1 MIPLI
6 GITTYS
12 DIAQWRDWSV
22 PAAVLPRSYVD
33 AVRRGGGRPVL
44 LPPGGTAA
52 EAATTVADLDGLVVA
67 GGGDVDPSRYGA
79 AMHPA
84 TGAPDAERD
93 AWELAML
100 DCALE
105 AGLPL
110 LAICRGIQLLNVVR
124 GGTLHQ
130 HLPHVVGHEEH
141 SGIGDDFGRHMVRIG
156 AAGTIG
162 RILPPNG
169 PPANG
174 PSANGQGANGQ
185 GAAGRGA
192 AGFDWPAPDGHWIE
206 VATHHHQAVDRLGA
220 GLVATAW
227 AADGTVEAVEFAD
240 APGSAGPAGFAIGVQ
255 WHPEETGDPR
265 LFRALARAA
274 AGAPVPPP
282 AYVWLAA
289 AGAIRTPPVYSWSI
303 KQPEPPLRPAG
314 RQPSRAGRLVRYH
327 RRGVPPGPDRQR
339 LRGDGGAAA
348 RRHQAGRARARGPA
362 AAGTGAGRPTRRQP
376 GTVRDALRELAAA
389 GYVETRRSR
398 FGGTFVTGALA
409 RMPGPSGRGGSA
421 YGVACLVLRS
431 WPLSC
436 KREDSVPVP
445 SVSRRGAA
453 GHAGAHVRLRSPG
466 VEPDAGGTARP
477 LPGGT

>member
-174 PSANGQGANGQ
+174 PSANGQGANGPSANGQGANGRQ

-327 RRGVPPGPDRQR
+327 RRGVPPGPDRR
-339 LRGDGGAAA
+339 
-348 RRHQAGRARARGPA
+348 GRARSRAASRGRHEHGRGCRPQGFRGPVHGREDRPPARLGTPREA
-362 AAGTGAGRPTRRQP
+362 AEAIPASAGPLPERLREPGEGQAQGRPR
-376 GTVRDALRELAAA
+376 
-389 GYVETRRSR
+389 
-398 FGGTFVTGALA
+398 
-409 RMPGPSGRGGSA
+409 
-421 YGVACLVLRS
+421 
-431 WPLSC
+431 
-436 KREDSVPVP
+436 
-445 SVSRRGAA
+445 
-453 GHAGAHVRLRSPG
+453 
-466 VEPDAGGTARP
+466 ARP
-477 LPGGT
+477 DHRCTQGLPAQGQH

>member
-12 DIAQWRDWSV
+12 DVAQWRDWSA

-141 SGIGDDFGRHMVRIG
+141 SGIGDDFGLHMVRIG

-162 RILPPNG
+162 RILTPNG
-169 PPANG
+169 PPADGPGANG
-174 PSANGQGANGQ
+174 SPANGSSANGSPANGSPAN
-185 GAAGRGA
+185 GSSANGYRAAGRGA

-282 AYVWLAA
+282 AYVWLA
-289 AGAIRTPPVYSWSI
+289 G
-303 KQPEPPLRPAG
+303 G
-314 RQPSRAGRLVRYH
+314 RCHPHA
-327 RRGVPPGPDRQR
+327 PG
-339 LRGDGGAAA
+339 LFLI
-348 RRHQAGRARARGPA
+348 HY
-362 AAGTGAGRPTRRQP
+362 AAGTTAASSREAAQPCRKARPLSPTRCSARSGPATPSRRRWSGCSTASGWACTRAGTGCRPERELAPARRQP
-376 GTVRDALRELAAA
+376 G
-389 GYVETRRSR
+389 
-398 FGGTFVTGALA
+398 
-409 RMPGPSGRGGSA
+409 
-421 YGVACLVLRS
+421 
-431 WPLSC
+431 
-436 KREDSVPVP
+436 
-445 SVSRRGAA
+445 
-453 GHAGAHVRLRSPG
+453 H
-466 VEPDAGGTARP
+466 RP
-477 LPGGT
+477 